1 MNSDYKSKT
10 QHYTETLLKQ
20 PGIDENTTLGEL
32 LEILQNQDKARV
44 LDQKLDFP
52 LYNQAKVSFI
62 RLNLKSLSVLSSCS
76 PKALKVYIKLIQYMN
91 QSNVI
96 HISKS
101 DLIAITGLSK
111 PTLISA
117 IQELENK
124 GLLIIYKGDIGQ
136 GEADAYYINPAISAS
151 GKIAMEAV
159 MINTFWQEGTQEQ
172 KNKFDNTNKTEQEEF
187 ENVFE
192 IKDTRIRGNIQQHAE
207 IVRKGKRNN
216 NRQNKKG
223 VSADQ
228 NTAPEPTNQDS
239 HQIYS
244 TYQNK
249 ENQELFLNDH
259 DHDIPFR

>member
-1 MNSDYKSKT
+1 MDSNYKSKT
-10 QHYTETLLKQ
+10 RHYAETMLKQ
-20 PGIDENTTLGEL
+20 PGIDEDTTLGEL
-32 LEILQNQDKARV
+32 LEILQDEDKAKI

-52 LYNQAKVSFI
+52 FYNQARVSFV

-76 PKALKVYIKLIQYMN
+76 PKALKTYIKLIQYMN
-91 QSNVI
+91 QSNII

-101 DLIAITGLSK
+101 DLITITGLSK

-151 GKIAMEAV
+151 GKIAMESIMTNA
-159 MINTFWQEGTQEQ
+159 FWKEGTQEQ
-172 KNKFDNTNKTEQEEF
+172 KNKFDDTNKTEQEQF
-187 ENVFE
+187 EDIFE
-192 IKDTRIRGNIQQHAE
+192 VKDTRIRGNIQQHAE
-207 IVRKGKRNN
+207 IVRRGKQNN

-228 NTAPEPTNQDS
+228 NTAPESTNKDS
-239 HQIYS
+239 SQIYS
-244 TYQNK
+244 IHQNK
-249 ENQELFLNDH
+249 ENQELFLKDP
-259 DHDIPFR
+259 DIPFN